1 MFIYN
6 AIDLNRLMSI
16 DNSMKR
22 RIRLSTMSS
31 LIFVIA
37 MLVSITSLIS
47 SQTQQLSVDAQSQT
61 SSNTTSLANQ
71 SIMSSSS
78 SSSSPAIA
86 ATNNNNATTTTIQQ
100 PGSLL
105 KLSHANVAIDIPL
118 TKGYVNG
125 SEVFYI
131 TTDVSDNRT
140 AAHLTNITGFKVNY
154 APTLAKAPN
163 ASIANI
169 YEFKNGINGSG
180 PQGFQPNVADSQPG
194 EENYSPL
201 WRINLVEWEQGVI
214 PRELKSQSDIVSAQK
229 NRELTIMPTKIIVN
243 CPFVQWN
250 GGSMKIREDKAISD
264 ESEYGGGQVL
274 NINTEKMVVTFVSHR
289 GWSPQG
295 NTIYYIVTDATPEMP
310 ANMMGVTSVNKDA
323 ALAGTGAAPQLFQF
337 MNGIN
342 GTGPMGFQSE
352 IGEAGPTDEA
362 NYSPMWSISFIE
374 WKDPSQAKI
383 LETLD
388 DISTMQQVGMITIT
402 PAMEGKHVVNCP
414 FFDQDTVFEHKSQ
427 MIK

>member
-1 MFIYN
+1 MVIV
-6 AIDLNRLMSI
+6 DST
-16 DNSMKR
+16 KT
-22 RIRLSTMSS
+22 RIRLTTVTG
-31 LIFVIA
+31 LVLVIT
-37 MLVSITSLIS
+37 MLVSTTSLISS
-47 SQTQQLSVDAQSQT
+47 SQTQQLTAAAQSQT
-61 SSNTTSLANQ
+61 SSNATTLSNQ
-71 SIMSSSS
+71 SMMSSSS
-78 SSSSPAIA
+78 SSPNMTA
-86 ATNNNNATTTTIQQ
+86 ASNNNDATTTTMQQ

-140 AAHLTNITGFKVNY
+140 AAHLSNITGFKVNY
-154 APTLAKAPN
+154 APVLAQAPN

-169 YEFKNGINGSG
+169 YEFKNGLNGTG

-194 EENYSPL
+194 DENYSPL
-201 WRINLVEWEQGVI
+201 WRTNLVEWEQGVT
-214 PRELKSQSDIVSAQK
+214 PRELKSQSDIISAQK
-229 NRELTIMPTKIIVN
+229 NGELTIMPSNIIVN

-264 ESEYGGGQVL
+264 ESAYGGGQVL
-274 NINTEKMVVTFVSHR
+274 NIDTAKMVVTFVAHR

-295 NTIYYIVTDATPEMP
+295 ETIYYIVTDATPEMP

-323 ALAGTGAAPQLFQF
+323 ALAGTAAAPQLFQF

-342 GTGPMGFQSE
+342 GTGPMGFQSG
-352 IGEAGPTDEA
+352 IGEAAPTDA
-362 NYSPMWSISFIE
+362 NYSPMWLISFIE

-388 DISTMQQVGMITIT
+388 DIFAMQEAGTITIT

-414 FFDQDTVFEHKSQ
+414 FFDQDTVFKHKSQ
-427 MIK
+427 MLMS

>member
-1 MFIYN
+1 
-6 AIDLNRLMSI
+6 MSI

-22 RIRLSTMSS
+22 EKRLSSMSG
-31 LIFVIA
+31 LVFVIA
-37 MLVSITSLIS
+37 MLVSITSLLS
-47 SQTQQLSVDAQSQT
+47 SQTQQLSADAQSQT
-61 SSNTTSLANQ
+61 SSNATSLANQ
-71 SIMSSSS
+71 SRMSSSS
-78 SSSSPAIA
+78 SSSSPAIGT
-86 ATNNNNATTTTIQQ
+86 TNNNNATTTIQQ
-100 PGSLL
+100 TGSLL

-154 APTLAKAPN
+154 APLLAQAPN

-169 YEFKNGINGSG
+169 YEFKNGINGTG

-194 EENYSPL
+194 DENYSPL
-201 WRINLVEWEQGVI
+201 WKTNLVEWEQGVT
-214 PRELKSQSDIVSAQK
+214 PRELKSQSDIISAQK
-229 NRELTIMPTKIIVN
+229 NGELTIMPSNIIVN

-264 ESEYGGGQVL
+264 ESAYGGGQVL
-274 NINTEKMVVTFVSHR
+274 NIDTTKMVVTFVAHR

-295 NTIYYIVTDATPEMP
+295 ETIYYIVTDATPEMP

-323 ALAGTGAAPQLFQF
+323 ALAGTAAAPQLFQF

-342 GTGPMGFQSE
+342 GTGPMGFQSG
-352 IGEAGPTDEA
+352 IGEAAPTDVA
-362 NYSPMWSISFIE
+362 NYSPMWLISFIE
-374 WKDPSQAKI
+374 WKDPSQSKI

-388 DISTMQQVGMITIT
+388 DIAAMQQAGMITIT

-414 FFDQDTVFEHKSQ
+414 FFDQDTVFKSKSQ
-427 MIK
+427 MSMS

>member
-1 MFIYN
+1 
-6 AIDLNRLMSI
+6 MSI

-22 RIRLSTMSS
+22 EKRLSSMSG
-31 LIFVIA
+31 LVFVIA
-37 MLVSITSLIS
+37 MLVSITSLLS
-47 SQTQQLSVDAQSQT
+47 SQTQQLSADAQSQT
-61 SSNTTSLANQ
+61 SSNATSLANQ
-71 SIMSSSS
+71 SRMSS
-78 SSSSPAIA
+78 SSSSPAIGT
-86 ATNNNNATTTTIQQ
+86 TNNNNATTTIQQ
-100 PGSLL
+100 TGSLL

-118 TKGYVNG
+118 TKGYVNE

-154 APTLAKAPN
+154 APLLAQAPN

-169 YEFKNGINGSG
+169 YEFKNGINGTG

-194 EENYSPL
+194 DENYSPL
-201 WRINLVEWEQGVI
+201 WKTNLVEWEQGVT
-214 PRELKSQSDIVSAQK
+214 PRELKSQSDIISAQK
-229 NRELTIMPTKIIVN
+229 NGELTIMPSNIIVN

-264 ESEYGGGQVL
+264 ESAYGGGQVL
-274 NINTEKMVVTFVSHR
+274 NIDTTKMVVTFVAHR

-295 NTIYYIVTDATPEMP
+295 ETIYYIVTDATPEMP

-323 ALAGTGAAPQLFQF
+323 ALAGTAAAPQLFQF

-342 GTGPMGFQSE
+342 GTGPMGFQSG
-352 IGEAGPTDEA
+352 IGEAAPTDA
-362 NYSPMWSISFIE
+362 NYSPMWLISFIE
-374 WKDPSQAKI
+374 WKDPSQSKI
-383 LETLD
+383 LETLN
-388 DISTMQQVGMITIT
+388 DIFAMQEAGMITIT

-414 FFDQDTVFEHKSQ
+414 FFEQDTIFEHKSQ
-427 MIK
+427 MLMR

>member
-6 AIDLNRLMSI
+6 AIHLNRLMLI

-22 RIRLSTMSS
+22 RIRSITMPG
-31 LIFVIA
+31 LVLVIA
-37 MLVSITSLIS
+37 MLVSTISLIS
-47 SQTQQLSVDAQSQT
+47 SQTQHLSAYAQSQT
-61 SSNTTSLANQ
+61 LNATSSANQ
-71 SIMSSSS
+71 SIISSS

-86 ATNNNNATTTTIQQ
+86 AISNNNNATTTIQQ

-105 KLSHANVAIDIPL
+105 KLSHANVAVDIPL
-118 TKGYVNG
+118 SKGYVNG
-125 SEVFYI
+125 NEVFYI

-140 AAHLTNITGFKVNY
+140 AADLTNITGFKVNY
-154 APTLAKAPN
+154 APVLSQSPN

-169 YEFKNGINGSG
+169 YEFKNGINGTG
-180 PQGFQPNVADSQPG
+180 PQGFQPNVANSQPG
-194 EENYSPL
+194 NENYSPL
-201 WRINLVEWEQGVI
+201 WRINLVEWKGGVT
-214 PRELKSQSDIVSAQK
+214 PRELKSQSDIISAQK
-229 NRELTIMPTKIIVN
+229 NGELTIMPTNIIVN

-264 ESEYGGGQVL
+264 ESAYGGGQVL
-274 NINTEKMVVTFVSHR
+274 DIDTEKMVATFVAHR

-295 NTIYYIVTDATPEMP
+295 ETIYYIVTDAAPEMP
-310 ANMMGVTSVNKDA
+310 ANMMGVTFVKKDA

-342 GTGPMGFQSE
+342 GTGPMGFQSG
-352 IGEAGPTDEA
+352 IGEAGPTDVA

-374 WKDPSQAKI
+374 WKDPTQAKI

-388 DISTMQQVGMITIT
+388 DIAEMQQAGMITIT

-414 FFDQDTVFEHKSQ
+414 FFDQDTVFKYKSQ
-427 MIK
+427 MLIS

>member
-1 MFIYN
+1 MFFYN
-6 AIDLNRLMSI
+6 AVNLSQSMVI

-22 RIRLSTMSS
+22 RVRLTTITG
-31 LIFVIA
+31 LVLVIT
-37 MLVSITSLIS
+37 MLVSTTPLMSS
-47 SQTQQLSVDAQSQT
+47 SQTQQLAAAVQSQT
-61 SSNTTSLANQ
+61 SSNATNLANQ
-71 SIMSSSS
+71 SMMSSSS
-78 SSSSPAIA
+78 SPNMTA
-86 ATNNNNATTTTIQQ
+86 ASNNNNATTTMQQ
-100 PGSLL
+100 TGSLL

-125 SEVFYI
+125 NEVFYI

-154 APTLAKAPN
+154 AQVLAQAPN

-169 YEFKNGINGSG
+169 YEFKNGINGTG

-194 EENYSPL
+194 DENYSPL
-201 WRINLVEWEQGVI
+201 WRTNLVEWKQGVN
-214 PRELKSQSDIVSAQK
+214 PRELKSQSDIISAQR
-229 NRELTIMPTKIIVN
+229 NGELTIMPTNIIVN

-250 GGSMKIREDKAISD
+250 GGSMMVREDKAISD
-264 ESEYGGGQVL
+264 ESAYGGGQVL
-274 NINTEKMVVTFVSHR
+274 NIDTAKMVVTFVAHR

-295 NTIYYIVTDATPEMP
+295 ETIYYIVTDATPEMP
-310 ANMMGVTSVNKDA
+310 ANMMGATFVNKDA
-323 ALAGTGAAPQLFQF
+323 ALAGTAAAPQLFQF

-342 GTGPMGFQSE
+342 GTGPMGFQSG
-352 IGEAGPTDEA
+352 IGEAAPTDA
-362 NYSPMWSISFIE
+362 NYSPMWLISFIE

-388 DISTMQQVGMITIT
+388 DIFAMQEAGTITIT

-427 MIK
+427 VLMS

>member
-1 MFIYN
+1 
-6 AIDLNRLMSI
+6 MSI

-22 RIRLSTMSS
+22 EKRLSSMSG
-31 LIFVIA
+31 LVFVIA
-37 MLVSITSLIS
+37 MLVSITSLLS
-47 SQTQQLSVDAQSQT
+47 SQTQQLSADAQSQT
-61 SSNTTSLANQ
+61 SSNATSLANQ
-71 SIMSSSS
+71 SRMSSSSSS
-78 SSSSPAIA
+78 SSSSPAIGT
-86 ATNNNNATTTTIQQ
+86 TNNNNATTTIQQ
-100 PGSLL
+100 TGSLL

-118 TKGYVNG
+118 TKGYVNE

-131 TTDVSDNRT
+131 TTDVSDNNT

-154 APTLAKAPN
+154 APLLAQAPN

-169 YEFKNGINGSG
+169 YEFKNGINGTG

-194 EENYSPL
+194 DENYSPL
-201 WRINLVEWEQGVI
+201 WKTKLVEWEQGVT
-214 PRELKSQSDIVSAQK
+214 PRELKSQSDIISAQK
-229 NRELTIMPTKIIVN
+229 NGELTIMPSNIIVN

-264 ESEYGGGQVL
+264 ESAYGGGQVL
-274 NINTEKMVVTFVSHR
+274 NIDTTKMVVTFVAHR

-295 NTIYYIVTDATPEMP
+295 ETIYYIVTDATPEMP

-323 ALAGTGAAPQLFQF
+323 ALAGTAAAPQLFQF

-342 GTGPMGFQSE
+342 GTGPMGFQSG
-352 IGEAGPTDEA
+352 IGEAAPTDA
-362 NYSPMWSISFIE
+362 NYSPMWLISFIE
-374 WKDPSQAKI
+374 WKDPSQSKI

-388 DISTMQQVGMITIT
+388 DITAMQEAGMITIT

-414 FFDQDTVFEHKSQ
+414 FFDQDTVFKSKSQ
-427 MIK
+427 MLMS

>member
-1 MFIYN
+1 
-6 AIDLNRLMSI
+6 
-16 DNSMKR
+16 
-22 RIRLSTMSS
+22 
-31 LIFVIA
+31 
-37 MLVSITSLIS
+37 
-47 SQTQQLSVDAQSQT
+47 
-61 SSNTTSLANQ
+61 
-71 SIMSSSS
+71 MSSSS
-78 SSSSPAIA
+78 SSPSAMS
-86 ATNNNNATTTTIQQ
+86 ATSNNNNATTTIQQ

-125 SEVFYI
+125 NEVFYI

-154 APTLAKAPN
+154 APVLAQAPN

-169 YEFKNGINGSG
+169 YEFKNGINGTG

-194 EENYSPL
+194 DENYSPL
-201 WRINLVEWEQGVI
+201 WRVNLVEWEQGVT
-214 PRELKSQSDIVSAQK
+214 PRELKSQSDIISAQK
-229 NRELTIMPTKIIVN
+229 NGELTIMPTNIIVN

-250 GGSMKIREDKAISD
+250 GGSMKIRDDKAISD
-264 ESEYGGGQVL
+264 ESAYGGGQIL
-274 NINTEKMVVTFVSHR
+274 DIDTEKMVVTFVAHR
-289 GWSPQG
+289 GWSPDSKA
-295 NTIYYIVTDATPEMP
+295 IYYIVTDAAPEMP

-323 ALAGTGAAPQLFQF
+323 ALAGTAAAPQLFQF

-342 GTGPMGFQSE
+342 GTGPMGFQSG
-352 IGEAGPTDEA
+352 IGAAGPTDG
-362 NYSPMWSISFIE
+362 NYSPMWLISFIE

-388 DISTMQQVGMITIT
+388 DIAEMQEAGMITIT

-414 FFDQDTVFEHKSQ
+414 FFDQDTIFEHQSQ
-427 MIK
+427 VL

>member
-1 MFIYN
+1 MLPLIIDSLN
-6 AIDLNRLMSI
+6 ADYKL
-16 DNSMKR
+16 
-22 RIRLSTMSS
+22 
-31 LIFVIA
+31 
-37 MLVSITSLIS
+37 
-47 SQTQQLSVDAQSQT
+47 AQSQT
-61 SSNTTSLANQ
+61 SSNATSSANQ

-78 SSSSPAIA
+78 SSSSPAIG
-86 ATNNNNATTTTIQQ
+86 TTSNNNNATTTIQQ

-105 KLSHANVAIDIPL
+105 KLSNANVAIDIPL

-131 TTDVSDNRT
+131 TTDVSDNST

-154 APTLAKAPN
+154 APVLAQAPN

-169 YEFKNGINGSG
+169 YEFRNGINGTG

-194 EENYSPL
+194 NENYSPL
-201 WRINLVEWEQGVI
+201 WRINLVEWEGGVT
-214 PRELKSQSDIVSAQK
+214 PRELKSQSDIISAQK
-229 NRELTIMPTKIIVN
+229 NGELTIMSTNIIVN

-250 GGSMKIREDKAISD
+250 GGSMKVREDKAISD
-264 ESEYGGGQVL
+264 ESAYGGGQVL
-274 NINTEKMVVTFVSHR
+274 DIDTAKMVVTFVAHR

-295 NTIYYIVTDATPEMP
+295 ETIYYIVTDATPEMP
-310 ANMMGVTSVNKDA
+310 ANMMGVTFVKKDA
-323 ALAGTGAAPQLFQF
+323 ALARTAAAPQLFQF

-342 GTGPMGFQSE
+342 GTGPMGFQSG
-352 IGEAGPTDEA
+352 IGEAAPTNVA

-388 DISTMQQVGMITIT
+388 DIAAMQQAGMITIT

-414 FFDQDTVFEHKSQ
+414 FFDQDTVFKHKSQ
-427 MIK
+427 MIR

>member
-1 MFIYN
+1 
-6 AIDLNRLMSI
+6 MSI

-22 RIRLSTMSS
+22 EKRLSSMSG
-31 LIFVIA
+31 LVFVIA
-37 MLVSITSLIS
+37 MLVSITSLLS
-47 SQTQQLSVDAQSQT
+47 SQTQQLSADAQSKT
-61 SSNTTSLANQ
+61 SSNATSLANQ
-71 SIMSSSS
+71 SRMSSS
-78 SSSSPAIA
+78 SSSSPAIGT
-86 ATNNNNATTTTIQQ
+86 TNNNNATTTIQQ
-100 PGSLL
+100 TGSLL

-140 AAHLTNITGFKVNY
+140 ATHLTNITGFKVNY
-154 APTLAKAPN
+154 APVLAQAPN

-169 YEFKNGINGSG
+169 YEFKNGINGTG

-194 EENYSPL
+194 DENYSPL
-201 WRINLVEWEQGVI
+201 WRTNLVEWEQGVT
-214 PRELKSQSDIVSAQK
+214 PRELKSQSDIISAQK
-229 NRELTIMPTKIIVN
+229 NGELTIMPSNIIVN

-250 GGSMKIREDKAISD
+250 GGSVKIREDKAISD
-264 ESEYGGGQVL
+264 ESAYGGGQVL
-274 NINTEKMVVTFVSHR
+274 NIDTAKMVVTFVAHR

-295 NTIYYIVTDATPEMP
+295 ETIYYIVTDATPEMP
-310 ANMMGVTSVNKDA
+310 ANMMGVTFVKKDA

-342 GTGPMGFQSE
+342 GTGPMGFQSG
-352 IGEAGPTDEA
+352 IGAAGPTDA
-362 NYSPMWSISFIE
+362 NYSPMWLISFIE
-374 WKDPSQAKI
+374 WKDPTQAKI

-388 DISTMQQVGMITIT
+388 DIAAMQEAGMITIT

-414 FFDQDTVFEHKSQ
+414 FFDQDTVFKHKSQ
-427 MIK
+427 MSMS